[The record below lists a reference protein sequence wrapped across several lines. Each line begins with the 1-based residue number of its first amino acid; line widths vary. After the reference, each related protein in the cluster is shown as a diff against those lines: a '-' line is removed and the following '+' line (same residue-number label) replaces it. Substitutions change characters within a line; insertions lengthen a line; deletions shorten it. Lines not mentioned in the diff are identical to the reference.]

1 MPQDSFP
8 QGHLGYLFVFRM
20 MKETMGCC
28 LLECY
33 RNIHPA
39 HISHV
44 REELQEKKI
53 QRENG
58 LQKNKKT
65 TTREEDDFLNVPL

>member
-44 REELQEKKI
+44 REELQEKKNPKGEWTPEK
-53 QRENG
+53 QENNHKRG
-58 LQKNKKT
+58 
-65 TTREEDDFLNVPL
+65 R